1 MVGAWVVA
9 GCEDAVVTVAKFRG
23 LSPRLQAAVPAQM
36 STRGSEPLL
45 VAVSRLSTAE
55 DSTESEKVQRNRIVI
70 RFILSNGFE
79 AEGVRVHQGV

>member
-9 GCEDAVVTVAKFRG
+9 GCEDAVVTVAEFGG
-23 LSPRLQAAVPAQM
+23 LGPRLQAAVPAQM

-45 VAVSRLSTAE
+45 VALSRLSTAE
-55 DSTESEKVQRNRIVI
+55 DSTEREKAQRDSLVK

-79 AEGVRVHQGV
+79 AERARVHQGV